1 MAKCSQIPCLNATW
15 MTSRLDPNSIL
26 FHPWELVS
34 PLYCLYPCWHSGL
47 LHCSQNDPL
56 NPVYSKALSSSQ
68 RQMLPGNHFRR
79 AENQVANF
87 PTTTPLLSTEFL
99 ISVFHR
105 CDQILDK
112 KQLKRRLMLV
122 PRSKECYLS
131 IMAVR
136 VLAGQFG
143 SWRWPGE
150 ENGTRQ
156 CCSCFSLFA
165 FLSSAESQPMEL
177 RVSFPLHLCPRQNP
191 HGWTHR
197 YVWWLTH
204 RCTQRY
210 VW

>member
-1 MAKCSQIPCLNATW
+1 MTHWTLFTARPSVAHSVKCFLETISEGLRTKWPTFPQLPHSSVLNFLLVFFIAVTKYLTKSSW
-15 MTSRLDPNSIL
+15 KGGLYWFPDQRNAIYPSWL
-26 FHPWELVS
+26 FGCWRGSLV
-34 PLYCLYPCWHSGL
+34 HG
-47 LHCSQNDPL
+47 D
-56 NPVYSKALSSSQ
+56 
-68 RQMLPGNHFRR
+68 
-79 AENQVANF
+79 
-87 PTTTPLLSTEFL
+87 
-99 ISVFHR
+99 
-105 CDQILDK
+105 D
-112 KQLKRRLMLV
+112 
-122 PRSKECYLS
+122 
-131 IMAVR
+131 
-136 VLAGQFG
+136 
-143 SWRWPGE
+143 PGE